1 MILAAS
7 NIDINRG
14 VDDAVT
20 KAWIQK
26 LEQVYQRAKIIMGND
41 PDFAMVHNIYEQKR
55 SELKSRKFKGLAT
68 GAFIAGGYILLMAF
82 LFFMAENLAA
92 AIILLLVGIALM
104 VGGIKCISIYHKKNK
119 HNL

>member
-1 MILAAS
+1 
-7 NIDINRG
+7 
-14 VDDAVT
+14 
-20 KAWIQK
+20 
-26 LEQVYQRAKIIMGND
+26 
-41 PDFAMVHNIYEQKR
+41 MVHNIYEQKR